1 MARSDIDVTREAFA
15 RSTRMR
21 SPDRRIE
28 DYRRAFVLLCEE
40 PFDELDKTL
49 ARMLEVLAIT
59 LDVNRVGFWTFEEPQ
74 QFIRCEHLYRVD
86 QNSPMGPTLLRRAD
100 CPNYFDSLCKQLVIA
115 VEDAQTDP
123 RTAELRRTYLQPLDV
138 RSMLDV
144 PVRAFG
150 RYLGVL
156 CHEQTG
162 SSREWSREDETFA
175 AAVATQIAL
184 AFERDHARLAQTR
197 LLERSLRD
205 EESQL
210 ANRLQLEQA
219 LAAYLQNPAATGGL
233 VVTCADQFNFI
244 AGSIGVRRMPQLL
257 RQLGARLIAA
267 APEGTLVARIATN
280 EFALLL
286 RDVPAAAV
294 PAAVQGINTAAK
306 LPLVNEGQR
315 LFMTLSTGY
324 SLIERGLIDRSPID
338 LGTRQTP
345 ELLIAEAQLAAN
357 QARDAGGDRVEPFT
371 EAMRQGMRSRISL
384 EQDLRRGL
392 DAAEFDLHFQ
402 PIVPLTPEGCASVEA
417 LLRWRHPTRGL
428 IAPPDFIHVA
438 IDSGVMLE
446 LGRRVLRAACGAITH
461 LRARPGLEDLQVTVN
476 MSAPE
481 ILLPGTAEAVRSEL
495 LAHGLA
501 PRALTIEITETSLM
515 VDMERAAV
523 AIAEIRALGVGISLD
538 DFGTAY
544 SSLCWLRKL
553 PIDKIKIDRSFVAGI
568 TKEPEDLAIVKSIID
583 LAKAFRRE
591 VVAEGV
597 ETREQLRLLRQFGV
611 DHAQGFL
618 IAGPLPLDEID
629 PRSLRPL
636 ADEPG

>member
-1 MARSDIDVTREAFA
+1 MARSDIDFSRESFA
-15 RSTRMR
+15 SSARMR
-21 SPDRRIE
+21 STERCIE

-59 LDVNRVGFWTFEEPQ
+59 LDVSRVSFWTFEEPQ
-74 QFIRCEHLYRVD
+74 QLIRCEHLYRVD
-86 QNSPMGPTLLRRAD
+86 RNAPMGPTLLRRSD
-100 CPNYFDSLCKQLVIA
+100 CPNYFDSLCQQLVIA
-115 VEDAQTDP
+115 VDEAQTDA
-123 RTAELRRTYLQPLDV
+123 RTAELRRNYLQPLDV

-156 CHEQTG
+156 CHEQAG
-162 SSREWSREDETFA
+162 ISREWTREDETFA

-184 AFERDHARLAQTR
+184 AFERDHARRAQTK

-219 LAAYLQNPAATGGL
+219 LTAYLQNPASMGGL
-233 VVTCADQFNFI
+233 MVASADQFNFA

-286 RDVPAAAV
+286 RDVPAASV
-294 PAAVQGINTAAK
+294 RAAVQAVNLAAK

-324 SLIERGLIDRSPID
+324 SLIEPGS
-338 LGTRQTP
+338 RQTP
-345 ELLIAEAQLAAN
+345 ELLIAEAQLAAHE
-357 QARDAGGDRVEPFT
+357 ARDAGGDRVEPFT
-371 EAMRQGMRSRISL
+371 EAMRQAMRSRVTL

-402 PIVPLTPEGCASVEA
+402 PIVPLTPGGGASVEA

-428 IAPPDFIHVA
+428 IGPQEFIDVA

-446 LGRRVLRAACGAITH
+446 LGRRVLRAACAAIAR
-461 LRARPGLEDLQVTVN
+461 LRTRPGLEDLDLTVN

-495 LAHGLA
+495 LAHGLP
-501 PRALTIEITETSLM
+501 PRALTLEITETALM
-515 VDMERAAV
+515 VDMERAAN

-544 SSLCWLRKL
+544 SSLSWLRKL
-553 PIDKIKIDRSFVAGI
+553 PFDKVKIDRSFVAGI
-568 TKEPEDLAIVKSIID
+568 TDEPEDLAIVKSIID
-583 LAKAFRRE
+583 LAKAFQRD

-597 ETREQLRLLRQFGV
+597 ETQEQLRLLRQLGV

-618 IAGPLPLDEID
+618 FARPLPLDKID
-629 PRSLRPL
+629 SRALRTL
-636 ADEPG
+636 AYELG